1 MGLRMFLLAIIP
13 ISLAATMARAEPV
26 SDQTNLIAQLEPMIE
41 TCDWKIRTLTGGPK
55 GVMLLHNFKMKKIL
69 GELKAG
75 NSVDPKEIDEVINM
89 HALEGGRYL
98 SH

>member
-1 MGLRMFLLAIIP
+1 MISRIVFMALIP
-13 ISLAATMARAEPV
+13 ISLAATIARAQSV

-41 TCDWKIRTLTGGPK
+41 TCDWKVRNMTGGPK

-75 NSVDPKEIDEVINM
+75 NSVDPKEIDEVM
-89 HALEGGRYL
+89 KTHALEGGR
-98 SH
+98 